1 MITIETKDYKIIR
14 NSFWKFW
21 EIDELEFNLPT
32 MYRDAYEEIEK
43 KLINR
48 TSYSMELKR
57 WVIKDI
63 REQLSTL
70 VFTYSKLVNKSKILR
85 VNYITSTYI
94 TFQCSM
100 NFYLR
105 CGEVYFDFD
114 DAIKRE
120 KLLNELGI

>member
-1 MITIETKDYKIIR
+1 MTTIETKDYKIIR

-21 EIDELEFNLPT
+21 EIDQLEFNLPT
-32 MYRDAYEEIEK
+32 MYSDAYEEIEK
-43 KLINR
+43 KLING

-70 VFTYSKLVNKSKILR
+70 VFTYSKLVSKSKILR
-85 VNYITSTYI
+85 VNYETCYDTIMVN
-94 TFQCSM
+94 SM
-100 NFYLR
+100 NFYFR
-105 CGEVYFDFD
+105 DGEIYFDFD

-120 KLLNELGI
+120 KLLNKLGI